1 MTVLTKEQIE
11 NQSDWQSNVESEWLR
26 FHEWM
31 QQSAE
36 YKAAA

>member
-1 MTVLTKEQIE
+1 MTVLTKEHSE
-11 NQSDWQSNVESEWLR
+11 NQSDLQSNVESEWLR

-36 YKAAA
+36 CRIAA

>member
-1 MTVLTKEQIE
+1 MTVLTKEHIE
-11 NQSDWQSNVESEWLR
+11 NQSNWQSNVESEWLR

>member
-11 NQSDWQSNVESEWLR
+11 KQSDWQSNVESEWLR

>member
-1 MTVLTKEQIE
+1 MEVVAKKHIE
-11 NQSDWQSNVESEWLR
+11 NQNDWLSNVESEWLR

-36 YKAAA
+36 YKTVA

>member
-1 MTVLTKEQIE
+1 MTSELKTIG
-11 NQSDWQSNVESEWLR
+11 DWQSDVESEWLR

-36 YKAAA
+36 YRAAA